1 MEEKRSLIKE
11 AKTQGEY
18 YTLKFF
24 STDNYFIINAKKKTD
39 PYSLNK
45 EYEKEFSLK
54 DIQKL
59 DSFEKFNS
67 IKQFTDFIFN
77 SDRFVQ
83 YIGHL
88 DNQNLILEFS
98 FYENR
103 KPISFILNEKLKT
116 DKEIIK
122 EQDNIIK
129 ELNKKIDKFYDE
141 IWDYKEKIENLK
153 NTIYLFGI
161 NSKINIKVERNSEIK
176 EYSFKLTDTTQTLI
190 DEVKKTEKNLKKYIE
205 LTIDGTRILDFTKN
219 LAYYKIYDNSIV
231 HFNDFV
237 VGGQC
242 FVKTLENKIITIDY
256 DGSDTIENIKAR
268 IQDKEGIPPD
278 QQRLVLYGKQLEDNR
293 TALDY
298 LIPRESTL
306 YLILRLR

>member
-1 MEEKRSLIKE
+1 MIHE
-11 AKTQGEY
+11 
-18 YTLKFF
+18 
-24 STDNYFIINAKKKTD
+24 
-39 PYSLNK
+39 
-45 EYEKEFSLK
+45 
-54 DIQKL
+54 
-59 DSFEKFNS
+59 
-67 IKQFTDFIFN
+67 
-77 SDRFVQ
+77 
-83 YIGHL
+83 
-88 DNQNLILEFS
+88 
-98 FYENR
+98 
-103 KPISFILNEKLKT
+103 
-116 DKEIIK
+116 
-122 EQDNIIK
+122 
-129 ELNKKIDKFYDE
+129 KID
-141 IWDYKEKIENLK
+141 YKKKIENLK

-161 NSKINIKVERNSEIK
+161 NSKINIKVERNNQIK

-190 DEVKKTEKNLKKYIE
+190 DEVKKTEKNLKKYLE
-205 LTIDGTRILDFTKN
+205 LTIDGSRILDFTKN
-219 LAYYKIYDNSIV
+219 LAYYQIYDNSIV

-278 QQRLVLYGKQLEDNR
+278 QQRLILYGRQLEDNR